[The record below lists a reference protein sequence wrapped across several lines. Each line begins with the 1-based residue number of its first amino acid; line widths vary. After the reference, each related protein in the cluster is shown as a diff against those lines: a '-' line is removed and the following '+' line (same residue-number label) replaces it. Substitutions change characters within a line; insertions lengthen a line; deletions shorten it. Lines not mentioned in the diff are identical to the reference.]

1 MHRKIELNIQI
12 KNCKIN
18 SIHFYTKLKLKPK
31 IKICNKRKPQ
41 EVKIIVENQNQ
52 FFSKT
57 IRIVF
62 SIGYL
67 NYPNSKWK
75 DQ

>member
-18 SIHFYTKLKLKPK
+18 PIHFYTKLKLKPK

-41 EVKIIVENQNQ
+41 EVKIA
-52 FFSKT
+52 
-57 IRIVF
+57 
-62 SIGYL
+62 
-67 NYPNSKWK
+67 
-75 DQ
+75 